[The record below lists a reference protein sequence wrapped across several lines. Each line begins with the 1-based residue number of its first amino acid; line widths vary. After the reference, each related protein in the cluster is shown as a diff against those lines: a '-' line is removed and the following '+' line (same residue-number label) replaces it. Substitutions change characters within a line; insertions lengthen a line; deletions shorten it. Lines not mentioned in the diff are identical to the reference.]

1 MRKYCLDCYSEGG
14 CLFLSSNK
22 VSQLLVVVTLCL
34 STNVNFDVCAFWRMW
49 IMTCVNFELL
59 TNVNF
64 DVYAFWRVWNMTCVN
79 FDVYAFWRA
88 FIWTCVIV
96 PSVNSTSVNFDVCVW
111 LLTCMHFDEC
121 EFWCVCIVASVNY
134 DVYALWR
141 VFVLRWIRNIR
152 GVCT

>member
-64 DVYAFWRVWNMTCVN
+64 DVYAFWRVWNKTCVN

-96 PSVNSTSVNFDVCVW
+96 PSVNSTSVNFDVCVTVDVYAFW
-111 LLTCMHFDEC
+111 WVWILMCMHCGEC
-121 EFWCVCIVASVNY
+121 ELWRVCIVASVCFEM
-134 DVYALWR
+134 D
-141 VFVLRWIRNIR
+141 
-152 GVCT
+152 